1 MYIYMSF
8 LYVCICINM
17 YKQLNNKCVA
27 TTHPV
32 HKTFWD
38 LIIWHSEESK
48 QHIMS
53 GSNM

>member
-1 MYIYMSF
+1 MCVCVSMYIYMSF

-32 HKTFWD
+32 HKTFWGFD
-38 LIIWHSEESK
+38 HLTF
-48 QHIMS
+48 
-53 GSNM
+53 